1 MIYEHFLHK
10 KICCQTE
17 RSEDEITL
25 SCLSSD
31 THTIPNAT
39 SYAGKIWIFFVLKQ
53 LQQFLLSYGLKPIP
67 PSKVSVSPVKYL
79 KSGCASCTQ
88 TRPISSSE
96 SP

>member
-1 MIYEHFLHK
+1 MNISFIK
-10 KICCQTE
+10 KYAAKPNVAKMKLLCLAHRQTHLQ
-17 RSEDEITL
+17 SLTL
-25 SCLSSD
+25 Q
-31 THTIPNAT
+31 AT
-39 SYAGKIWIFFVLKQ
+39 QARFGFFLKQ